1 MRGGPLVPSERGR
14 AEVLAESPLDQRA
27 VTFVLGAAFV
37 AWAIYRRIR
46 RSIGRQPVRP
56 GRMQVRI
63 VMLALAALL
72 VSSRS
77 LHSPELGGALLAG
90 LLGGAAL
97 GFLGLRHTKF
107 ETTEQGSFYI
117 PHTYIGV
124 SVSALLLARLAY
136 RFVAVYPAVH
146 AAAQAN
152 ADPFASYQKS
162 PLTLAIFG
170 VVVGYYVFYYVGILM
185 KSRNPTVP
193 GEHSSERS
201 SG

>member
-1 MRGGPLVPSERGR
+1 V
-14 AEVLAESPLDQRA
+14 DQKA
-27 VTFVLGAAFV
+27 ITFLLGAVFV

-46 RSIGRQPVRP
+46 RNIGRQPVRP
-56 GRMQVRI
+56 RRMQVRI
-63 VMLALAALL
+63 VILALAALL
-72 VSSRS
+72 VSTRS

-97 GFLGLRHTKF
+97 GFIGLRHTKF
-107 ETTEQGSFYI
+107 ESTEEGSFYT

-136 RFVAVYPAVH
+136 RFVALYPAAQ
-146 AAAQAN
+146 AAAQAD

-170 VVVGYYVFYYVGILM
+170 IVVGYYVLYYAGILM
-185 KSRNPTVP
+185 KARSPTGSTDHP
-193 GEHSSERS
+193 SGRS
-201 SG
+201 GG